1 MDRTGLGLTR
11 KTTTNSNPLEEP
23 NRLPITNSTNR
34 GKEGRLKTKREPDF
48 AALRNILQ
56 KDLKRKVSDKEAR
69 KIGRWILRFYAHMA
83 YK

>member
-1 MDRTGLGLTR
+1 M
-11 KTTTNSNPLEEP
+11 
-23 NRLPITNSTNR
+23 
-34 GKEGRLKTKREPDF
+34 KTKREPDF

-83 YK
+83 NK